1 MASSSSSS
9 SYRDRTSEFRSLTE
23 TLQKIGGAP
32 AVDPSEGRAGA
43 AKDASPASARS
54 EFNKRAARIGLGI
67 NETSQKIARLAK
79 LAKRSSMFDDPTVEI
94 QQLTS
99 LIKDDIT
106 ALNVALQDLQTLQNI
121 EMSGGNYSE
130 DRVVHSTT
138 VCDDLKSKLMGT
150 TKHLQDVLK
159 TRTQNI
165 KAHENRKQMF
175 SANASRENHFKQH
188 TKAVT
193 EPPPWSSASNES
205 GTPPKAVLPSNGSQV
220 GNQLRRRLAVDNS
233 PSDSMEM
240 SMLQQVV
247 PRQENYS
254 QSRATA
260 LHNVES
266 TISELGGIFT
276 HLASMVA
283 QQGEVAI
290 RIDDNM
296 EESLVNVEGARSALL
311 RHLNQISSNRWLMIK
326 IFAILIFFLM
336 IFIFF
341 IA

>member
-1 MASSSSSS
+1 
-9 SYRDRTSEFRSLTE
+9 
-23 TLQKIGGAP
+23 
-32 AVDPSEGRAGA
+32 
-43 AKDASPASARS
+43 
-54 EFNKRAARIGLGI
+54 
-67 NETSQKIARLAK
+67 
-79 LAKRSSMFDDPTVEI
+79 MFDDPTVEI

-106 ALNVALQDLQTLQNI
+106 ALNIAVQDLQTLQNI

-130 DRVVHSTT
+130 DRAVHSTT

-188 TKAVT
+188 TKLVT
-193 EPPPWSSASNES
+193 EPPPWSNSSNES
-205 GTPPKAVLPSNGSQV
+205 GNPPQAALPSNGSQV
-220 GNQLRRRLAVDNS
+220 GNQLRRRLAADNS

-266 TISELGGIFT
+266 TITELGGIFT

-311 RHLNQISSNRWLMIK
+311 KHLNQISSNRWLMIK
-326 IFAILIFFLM
+326 IFAILIFFLT

>member
-1 MASSSSSS
+1 
-9 SYRDRTSEFRSLTE
+9 
-23 TLQKIGGAP
+23 
-32 AVDPSEGRAGA
+32 
-43 AKDASPASARS
+43 
-54 EFNKRAARIGLGI
+54 
-67 NETSQKIARLAK
+67 
-79 LAKRSSMFDDPTVEI
+79 
-94 QQLTS
+94 
-99 LIKDDIT
+99 
-106 ALNVALQDLQTLQNI
+106 
-121 EMSGGNYSE
+121 
-130 DRVVHSTT
+130 
-138 VCDDLKSKLMGT
+138 MGT

-205 GTPPKAVLPSNGSQV
+205 GSPPQAAMASNGSQV

-247 PRQENYS
+247 PQQENYS

-266 TISELGGIFT
+266 TIAELGGIFT

-311 RHLNQISSNRWLMIK
+311 RHLNQISSNSFLFISMASVL
-326 IFAILIFFLM
+326 FILRNLRFYRSRGILHIGPKDNVRNQREYLILHLANHSCAVLKHCETTSFRLTLEPSAVSVRSCSGTTR
-336 IFIFF
+336 IG
-341 IA
+341 AVSWG